1 MFLEIV
7 EKFVVKLYVNAE
19 ILWNDNLGR
28 DYLHAFSV
36 YGYINASLLWNFKEG
51 FVSEYSSGK
60 MADFWESHSK
70 SKVRI
75 LSTCAEH
82 MSLYKESSTPCLS
95 VWLKEYLSN

>member
-36 YGYINASLLWNFKEG
+36 YGYINASHL
-51 FVSEYSSGK
+51 
-60 MADFWESHSK
+60 
-70 SKVRI
+70 
-75 LSTCAEH
+75 
-82 MSLYKESSTPCLS
+82 
-95 VWLKEYLSN
+95 